1 MSRSVLHG
9 ALLRMITCC
18 GLLFLLTGITY
29 AQEDT
34 TKTIIE
40 QSPVIDTASPAG
52 IDQIEDQTAREKYFT
67 AVEEQDR
74 SADSLQLRHF
84 PDSLTRKMKQE
95 DDFWYA
101 DKDFRKKKEAPK
113 EDKEAY
119 VPLGQRVWFRTLLWL
134 IVIGGFLAFIIWYLA
149 GTEFGLFRKRPQQ
162 IGEDPSAELEMPENI
177 FEINYQRELD
187 KAIARGDYR
196 LGVRLL
202 YLQLLKK
209 MAEKNVISYKQD
221 KTNSDYLF
229 TLLSSRYYDGFFR
242 LTRHYEYTWYGHFEV
257 PEPAFGVIRSEFE
270 QYQKQHL

>member
-1 MSRSVLHG
+1 MSRSELH
-9 ALLRMITCC
+9 ASYLRLITCSI
-18 GLLFLLTGITY
+18 LLFLLSGIAR

-40 QSPVIDTASPAG
+40 ESPVMDTATSSGTILSEEQA
-52 IDQIEDQTAREKYFT
+52 EHKKFFT
-67 AVEEQDR
+67 ALKEQDHTG
-74 SADSLQLRHF
+74 DSLQLRHI
-84 PDSLTRKMKQE
+84 PDSLTRKLKQE

-101 DKDFRKKKEAPK
+101 DKDFRKKQEVQKDEH
-113 EDKEAY
+113 EDY

-149 GTEFGLFRKRPQQ
+149 GTEFGLFRKRPLLVS
-162 IGEDPSAELEMPENI
+162 EDPSAELEMPENI

-187 KAIARGDYR
+187 KAISRGDYR

-202 YLQLLKK
+202 YLQLLKR

-257 PEPAFGVIRSEFE
+257 PEPAFGVIRGEFE